1 MGPMMSAWSKL
12 PTLEL
17 ELVDRR
23 GCKLLW
29 LVTLP
34 LHSFDFWQT
43 CFWSMGDGHT
53 SELLRWAWP
62 HPVFLLLA
70 HFPLIFL
77 YSTKGNGWQVVAYFF
92 YKNLAFTLTQ
102 FWFTLY
108 TGFSG
113 QRFYDDWFQSLYN
126 VLFTALPVIV
136 VGIFDKV
143 CDANTSTPKS

>member
-1 MGPMMSAWSKL
+1 M
-12 PTLEL
+12 
-17 ELVDRR
+17 
-23 GCKLLW
+23 
-29 LVTLP
+29 
-34 LHSFDFWQT
+34 
-43 CFWSMGDGHT
+43 
-53 SELLRWAWP
+53 
-62 HPVFLLLA
+62 
-70 HFPLIFL
+70 
-77 YSTKGNGWQVVAYFF
+77 AYFF

-143 CDANTSTPKS
+143 CDANTLHLNLRIVDII